1 MTRQPL
7 RIGIPARIQHPG
19 NEDGG
24 CHCHSYHFL
33 EQTLAHWV
41 MSKGAMLFMI
51 PSLCEECLSSGQ
63 VLNDY
68 DYSDF
73 LDGLI
78 LQGGPDIAPELY
90 GAVAKSPNW
99 VGDIPHDSHQIRLIE
114 QFLVTRKP
122 ILGICRGAQLINV
135 ALGGTLDQDIPTHGM
150 PTREPVMHEVV
161 WEVGSSLAKLYP
173 GTGSLLVL
181 SLHHQAIK
189 RLGAGLRVEARS
201 AKDGVI
207 EAIRS
212 TDRPYVVGLQWH
224 PECHASNKNLLDCNP
239 ILDEFLAA
247 ATERRADFGKALR
260 QLY

>member
-1 MTRQPL
+1 MTQPPL

-51 PSLCEECLSSGQ
+51 PSLCEECLSGGQ
-63 VLNDY
+63 ALSDY

-90 GAVAKSPNW
+90 GAVPNSSNS
-99 VGDIPHDSHQIRLIE
+99 VGDIPHDSHQIRLIK
-114 QFLVTRKP
+114 QFLVTQKP

-135 ALGGTLDQDIPTHGM
+135 ALGGTLHQDIPTHGM
-150 PTREPVMHEVV
+150 PTRKPVIHEVF
-161 WEVGSSLAKLYP
+161 WEPDSSLARLYP
-173 GTGSLLVL
+173 GKASGLVM
-181 SLHHQAIK
+181 SVHHQAIN
-189 RLGAGLRVEARS
+189 RLGAGVKVEARS

-207 EAIRS
+207 EAIRLEG
-212 TDRPYVVGLQWH
+212 RPYVAGLQWH
-224 PECHASNKNLLDCNP
+224 PECHVSNNDLLDCNP
-239 ILDEFLAA
+239 VLDEFLSKAK
-247 ATERRADFGKALR
+247 ERRDDFGKALR